1 MKSNSPGPD
10 PVKSGPVELPEAPAE
25 ETQPSR
31 EKEPQRSRE
40 KEPQRSREKEPES
53 EPAPAH
59 PRRRV
64 WIIGAVALALVVIVL
79 LARSGKSSD
88 AKKAAAA
95 KARSQAAIPVVVAEA
110 QTADFPVYLSGL
122 GTVTPLATV
131 MVRSRV
137 DGELISVAF
146 KEGQLVKQDQLLAE
160 IDPRPYQVQLT
171 QAEGQLAKDQ
181 ASLVNVKLDYERFK
195 KLLADG
201 LIPQSQFDAQASS
214 VAQVEASI
222 KTDEGLVAGARLNL
236 TYTKITAP
244 ITGRAG
250 LRQVDAGNMVHASDS
265 GGIVVLTEIDPIAV
279 LFTLPEDSLQSVLKK
294 IGAGATLAVEAWD
307 RDLKTKLEDGK
318 LLTVDNQID
327 PTTGTVRL
335 KAVFDNPKGAL
346 FPNQFVNVRLLIETL
361 RRVVVV
367 PSAAIQRTTQGAVVF
382 VAAADGTVAMR
393 AVQVPQQSE
402 GRAVVAK
409 GVEAGEQVVTD
420 GVDKLQNGSKVTT
433 QKAGERRP
441 PAKAS

>member
-25 ETQPSR
+25 ER
-31 EKEPQRSRE
+31 EP
-40 KEPQRSREKEPES
+40 SREKEPES
-53 EPAPAH
+53 ESEPTPAH

-64 WIIGAVALALVVIVL
+64 WIIGAAVLALVVIVL

-88 AKKAAAA
+88 EKKAAAA
-95 KARSQAAIPVVVAEA
+95 KARAQAAIPVVVADA

-131 MVRSRV
+131 TVRSRV

-146 KEGQLVKQDQLLAE
+146 KEGQLVKQNQLLAE
-160 IDPRPYQVQLT
+160 IDPRPFQVQLT

-181 ASLVNVKLDYERFK
+181 ANLVSVKLDYARFK
-195 KLLADG
+195 NLLADG
-201 LIPQSQFDAQASS
+201 LIPQSQYDAQASL

-244 ITGRAG
+244 ISGRAG
-250 LRQVDAGNMVHASDS
+250 LRQVDPGNMVHAADS
-265 GGIVVLTEIDPIAV
+265 GGIVVLTELDPIAV

-294 IGAGATLAVEAWD
+294 IGGGATLAVEAWD
-307 RDLKTKLEDGK
+307 RDLKAKLEDGK

-335 KAVFDNPKGAL
+335 KAVFDNHQGAL
-346 FPNQFVNVRLLIETL
+346 FPNQFVNVRLLIDTL
-361 RRVVVV
+361 RHVVVV
-367 PSAAIQRTTQGAVVF
+367 PSAAIQRTTQGAVVY
-382 VAAADGTVAMR
+382 VASADGTVAMR
-393 AVQVPQQSE
+393 PVQIPQQS
-402 GRAVVAK
+402 GDRAVIAK